1 MKRIWYK
8 KKRYWILI
16 VCFLLIFFYFYIQKF
31 EIPEGL
37 NTVGYNTNLNLEN
50 CTLVTES
57 SKWDWDDYSEEY
69 LISVPVSQSFNI
81 LNQLKET
88 TSFNT
93 PKALF
98 SQFDKIEISG
108 IWQKTDS
115 VTYTFFN
122 KDSYFPN
129 PKTEHAG
136 LESQMDWPGYY
147 MEVTYNSKT
156 RLLRYKYFKY

>member
-16 VCFLLIFFYFYIQKF
+16 VCFLLVFFYFYIQEF

-57 SKWDWDDYSEEY
+57 SKWDWDDYYEDY
-69 LISVPVSQSFNI
+69 LIYVPVSESFNI

-88 TSFNT
+88 TGFNT
-93 PKALF
+93 PTAFF
-98 SQFDKIEISG
+98 SQYDKNEIAG

-115 VTYTFFN
+115 ETYTFFN
-122 KDSYFPN
+122 KDNYFPN
-129 PKTEHAG
+129 PKTEEAG
-136 LESQMDWPGYY
+136 LANQMDWPGYY
-147 MEVTYNSKT
+147 IKVTYNSTT
-156 RLLRYKYFKY
+156 RILRYKYVKY

>member
-8 KKRYWILI
+8 KKRYWIII
-16 VCFLLIFFYFYIQKF
+16 VCFLLALFYFFIQEF
-31 EIPEGL
+31 ETPEGL

-69 LISVPVSQSFNI
+69 LIYVPVSQSLNI

-88 TSFNT
+88 TGFNT
-93 PKALF
+93 PSPFF
-98 SQFDKIEISG
+98 SQYDKKEITG

-115 VTYTFFN
+115 ITYIFFN

-129 PKTEHAG
+129 PKTEEAG
-136 LESQMDWPGYY
+136 LENQMDWPGYY
-147 MEVTYNSKT
+147 MNVTYNSRT
-156 RLLRYKYFKY
+156 RILRYKYVKY

>member
-8 KKRYWILI
+8 KKRYWTLI
-16 VCFLLIFFYFYIQKF
+16 VCFLLVFFYFYLQEF
-31 EIPEGL
+31 ETPEGL
-37 NTVGYNTNLNLEN
+37 KTVGYNTNLNLEN

-69 LISVPVSQSFNI
+69 LISVPVSQSLNI

-88 TSFNT
+88 TGFNT
-93 PKALF
+93 PIALF

-122 KDSYFPN
+122 KDNYFPN
-129 PKTEHAG
+129 PKTEEAG

-147 MEVTYNSKT
+147 MKVTYNSRN

>member
-8 KKRYWILI
+8 KKRYWVLI
-16 VCFLLIFFYFYIQKF
+16 VCLLLIFFYFCIEEF
-31 EIPEGL
+31 ETPEGL

-50 CTLVTES
+50 CTLITES

-69 LISVPVSQSFNI
+69 LISVPVSQSLNI

-88 TSFNT
+88 TGFNT
-93 PKALF
+93 PTALF

-122 KDSYFPN
+122 KDNNFPN
-129 PKTEHAG
+129 PKTEEAG
-136 LESQMDWPGYY
+136 L
-147 MEVTYNSKT
+147 
-156 RLLRYKYFKY
+156 

>member
-8 KKRYWILI
+8 KKRYWVLI
-16 VCFLLIFFYFYIQKF
+16 VCFLLIFFYFCIEEF
-31 EIPEGL
+31 ETPEGL

-50 CTLVTES
+50 CTLITES

-69 LISVPVSQSFNI
+69 LISVPISQSLNI
-81 LNQLKET
+81 LNQLNKT
-88 TSFNT
+88 TGFNT

-122 KDSYFPN
+122 KDNYFPN
-129 PKTEHAG
+129 PKTEEAG

-147 MEVTYNSKT
+147 MKVTYNSRT